1 LYPYNL
7 NKNPFP
13 SSPTPNLKDVQVLG
27 GKRHQESRN
36 SILTCIEDL
45 VKQTETNDSK
55 EKFRII
61 TIIQDVGSGKTH
73 LTLNI
78 KISRT
83 NEKAIISY
91 LDMSQIYPKNI
102 PSIYQSMI
110 SGFEPVYLYNLK
122 KELLYY
128 IKDLIKSDNKIA
140 KKIFKLGFFESIS
153 GRGIDNKILQILE
166 NRLQPDLGYIDN
178 ILGNEDFSK
187 NDISTIKTI
196 IQNQFENNESITLMD
211 MINRLSTLS
220 KINLKLFNK
229 ISLYQFDEFDNNEET
244 LSFMKALINAHIS
257 NTILMLILT
266 PSSYLKIASENSS
279 IYDRLEKANY
289 KIDLA
294 GSNTF
299 EEISD
304 IVLEYI
310 KFYNLNT
317 TITDGQRNELF
328 SQIKI
333 LYEDF
338 DFRNIR
344 SILNIMYSAF
354 EIASHKKMSIIS
366 EQILDET
373 LRKTYPGLKIKG
385 SLVDISISDYIK
397 IKNRIDASRD
407 IKKEIVTSLRGLIN
421 YLHQHNIKCKYEYYL
436 PLEEAVNI
444 IYKDHSGSTSQIT
457 MLLNESTLTNMKSTV
472 FNNIETTV
480 KDFNYPKI
488 TTTNNDSISINLD
501 RTKIIDLL
509 YVYDKINRNLHT
521 MADNN
526 KIFLLAKSINLYYIK

>member
-13 SSPTPNLKDVQVLG
+13 SSPTPNLEDAQLLG

-36 SILTCIEDL
+36 SILTCIEDV
-45 VKQTETNDSK
+45 VKQRETSNSK

-61 TIIQDVGSGKTH
+61 TVIQDVGSGKTH

-78 KISRT
+78 KISGT

-110 SGFEPVYLYNLK
+110 SGFEPEYLYNLK

-128 IKDLIKSDNKIA
+128 IKDQIKSNNKIA
-140 KKIFKLGFFESIS
+140 KKIFKLGFFESLT

-166 NRLQPDLGYIDN
+166 NRLQPDLGYIDT
-178 ILGNEDFSK
+178 ILNEEDFSK

-196 IQNQFENNESITLMD
+196 IENQFENNESITLMD

-244 LSFMKALINAHIS
+244 LSFMKAIINAHIS

-294 GSNTF
+294 GSNSF

-310 KFYNLNT
+310 KFYNFNT
-317 TITDGQRNELF
+317 TITDDQKNELF

-354 EIASHKKMSIIS
+354 EIASNKKMSIIN

-397 IKNRIDASRD
+397 IKNRIDSSRD
-407 IKKEIVTSLRGLIN
+407 IKKEIVNSLSELIN
-421 YLHQHNIKCKYEYYL
+421 YLHKHNIKCKYESYL
-436 PLEEAVNI
+436 PLEEEAVNI
-444 IYKDHSGSTSQIT
+444 IYKDDRGSTSQIT
-457 MLLNESTLTNMKSTV
+457 MLLNESTLTKMQRTVLNNM
-472 FNNIETTV
+472 ETKV
-480 KDFNYPKI
+480 NDYNYPKI
-488 TTTNNDSISINLD
+488 TTTINDSISINLD

-509 YVYDKINRNLHT
+509 YVYDKINRNIHT

-526 KIFLLAKSINLYYIK
+526 KILLLAKSINLH

>member
-13 SSPTPNLKDVQVLG
+13 SSPTPNLEDAQLLG

-36 SILTCIEDL
+36 SILTCIEDV
-45 VKQTETNDSK
+45 VKQRETSNSK

-61 TIIQDVGSGKTH
+61 TVIQDVGSGKTH

-78 KISRT
+78 KISGT

-110 SGFEPVYLYNLK
+110 SGFEPEYLYNLK

-128 IKDLIKSDNKIA
+128 IKDQIKSNNKIA
-140 KKIFKLGFFESIS
+140 KKIFKLGFFESLT

-166 NRLQPDLGYIDN
+166 NRLQPDLGYIDT
-178 ILGNEDFSK
+178 ILNEEDFSK

-244 LSFMKALINAHIS
+244 LSFMKAIINAHIS

-294 GSNTF
+294 GSNSF

-310 KFYNLNT
+310 KFYNFNT
-317 TITDGQRNELF
+317 TITDDQKNELF

-354 EIASHKKMSIIS
+354 EIASNKKMSIIN

-397 IKNRIDASRD
+397 IKNRIDSSRD
-407 IKKEIVTSLRGLIN
+407 IKKEIVNSLSELIN
-421 YLHQHNIKCKYEYYL
+421 YLHKHNIKCKYESYL
-436 PLEEAVNI
+436 PLEEEAVNI
-444 IYKDHSGSTSQIT
+444 IYKDHRGSTSQIT
-457 MLLNESTLTNMKSTV
+457 MLLNESTLTKMQRTVLNNM
-472 FNNIETTV
+472 ETKV
-480 KDFNYPKI
+480 NDYNYPKI
-488 TTTNNDSISINLD
+488 TTTMNDSISINLD

-509 YVYDKINRNLHT
+509 YVYDKINRNIHT

-526 KIFLLAKSINLYYIK
+526 KILLLAKSINLY

>member
-13 SSPTPNLKDVQVLG
+13 SSPTPNLEDAQILG

-36 SILTCIEDL
+36 SILTCIEDV
-45 VKQTETNDSK
+45 VKQRETSNSE

-61 TIIQDVGSGKTH
+61 TVIQDVGSGKTH

-78 KISRT
+78 KISGT

-110 SGFEPVYLYNLK
+110 SGFEPEYLYNLK

-128 IKDLIKSDNKIA
+128 IKDQIKSNNKIA
-140 KKIFKLGFFESIS
+140 KKIFKLGFFESLS

-166 NRLQPDLGYIDN
+166 NRLQPDLGYIDT
-178 ILGNEDFSK
+178 ILNDEDFSK

-244 LSFMKALINAHIS
+244 LSFMKAIINAHIS

-266 PSSYLKIASENSS
+266 PSSYLKIASENTS

-294 GSNTF
+294 GSNSF

-310 KFYNLNT
+310 KFYNFNT
-317 TITDGQRNELF
+317 TITDNQKNELF

-354 EIASHKKMSIIS
+354 EIASHKKMSIIN

-397 IKNRIDASRD
+397 IKNRIDSSRD
-407 IKKEIVTSLRGLIN
+407 IKKEIVNSLSELIN
-421 YLHQHNIKCKYEYYL
+421 YLHKHNIKCKYESYL
-436 PLEEAVNI
+436 PLEEEAVNI
-444 IYKDHSGSTSQIT
+444 IYKDHRGSTSQIT
-457 MLLNESTLTNMKSTV
+457 MLLNESTLTKMQRTVLNNM
-472 FNNIETTV
+472 ETKV
-480 KDFNYPKI
+480 NDYNYPKI
-488 TTTNNDSISINLD
+488 TTTMNDSISINLD

-509 YVYDKINRNLHT
+509 YVYDKINRNIHT

-526 KIFLLAKSINLYYIK
+526 KILLLAKSINLY

>member
-1 LYPYNL
+1 M
-7 NKNPFP
+7 
-13 SSPTPNLKDVQVLG
+13 
-27 GKRHQESRN
+27 
-36 SILTCIEDL
+36 
-45 VKQTETNDSK
+45 
-55 EKFRII
+55 
-61 TIIQDVGSGKTH
+61 
-73 LTLNI
+73 
-78 KISRT
+78 
-83 NEKAIISY
+83 A
-91 LDMSQIYPKNI
+91 QIYPKNI

-110 SGFEPVYLYNLK
+110 SGFEPEYLYNLK

-178 ILGNEDFSK
+178 ILGDEDFSK

-294 GSNTF
+294 GSNSF

-310 KFYNLNT
+310 KFSNLNT

-354 EIASHKKMSIIS
+354 EIASNKKMSIIS

-407 IKKEIVTSLRGLIN
+407 IKKEIITSLRGLIN

-436 PLEEAVNI
+436 PSEEAVNI

-488 TTTNNDSISINLD
+488 KTTNNDSISINLD

-509 YVYDKINRNLHT
+509 YVYDKLNRNLHT

-526 KIFLLAKSINLYYIK
+526 KIFLLAKSINLY

>member
-1 LYPYNL
+1 MYPYNL

-13 SSPTPNLKDVQVLG
+13 SSPTPNLEDAQLLG

-36 SILTCIEDL
+36 SILTCIEDV
-45 VKQTETNDSK
+45 VKQRETSNSK

-61 TIIQDVGSGKTH
+61 TVIQDVGSGKTH

-78 KISRT
+78 KISGT

-110 SGFEPVYLYNLK
+110 SGFEPEYLYNLK

-128 IKDLIKSDNKIA
+128 IKDQIKSNNKIA
-140 KKIFKLGFFESIS
+140 KKIFKLGFFESLT

-166 NRLQPDLGYIDN
+166 NRLQPDLGYIDT
-178 ILGNEDFSK
+178 ILNEKDFSK

-244 LSFMKALINAHIS
+244 LSFMKAIINAHIS

-294 GSNTF
+294 GSNSF

-310 KFYNLNT
+310 KFYNFNT
-317 TITDGQRNELF
+317 TITDDQKNELF

-354 EIASHKKMSIIS
+354 EIASNKKMSIIN

-397 IKNRIDASRD
+397 IKNRIDSSRD
-407 IKKEIVTSLRGLIN
+407 IKKEIVNSLRELIN
-421 YLHQHNIKCKYEYYL
+421 YLHKHNIKCKYESYL
-436 PLEEAVNI
+436 PLEEEAVNI
-444 IYKDHSGSTSQIT
+444 IYKDHRGSTSQIT
-457 MLLNESTLTNMKSTV
+457 MLLNESTLTKMQRTVLNNM
-472 FNNIETTV
+472 ETKV
-480 KDFNYPKI
+480 NDYNYPKI
-488 TTTNNDSISINLD
+488 TTTINDSISINLD

-509 YVYDKINRNLHT
+509 YVYDKINRNIHT

-526 KIFLLAKSINLYYIK
+526 KILLLAKSINLH

>member
-13 SSPTPNLKDVQVLG
+13 SSPTPNLEDAQILG

-36 SILTCIEDL
+36 SILTCIEDV
-45 VKQTETNDSK
+45 VKQRETSNSE

-61 TIIQDVGSGKTH
+61 TVIQDVGSGKTH

-78 KISRT
+78 KISGT

-110 SGFEPVYLYNLK
+110 SGFEPEYLYNLK

-128 IKDLIKSDNKIA
+128 IKDQIKSNNKIA
-140 KKIFKLGFFESIS
+140 KKIFKLGFFESLS

-166 NRLQPDLGYIDN
+166 NRLQPDLGYIDT
-178 ILGNEDFSK
+178 ILNDEDFSK

-244 LSFMKALINAHIS
+244 LSFMKAIINAHIS

-294 GSNTF
+294 GSNSF

-310 KFYNLNT
+310 KFYNFNT
-317 TITDGQRNELF
+317 TITDDQKNELF

-354 EIASHKKMSIIS
+354 EIASNKKMSIIN

-397 IKNRIDASRD
+397 IKNRIDSSRD
-407 IKKEIVTSLRGLIN
+407 IKKEIVNSLSELIN
-421 YLHQHNIKCKYEYYL
+421 YLHKHNIKCKYESYL
-436 PLEEAVNI
+436 PLEEEAVNI
-444 IYKDHSGSTSQIT
+444 IYKDHRGSTSQIT
-457 MLLNESTLTNMKSTV
+457 MLLNESTLTKMQRTVLNNM
-472 FNNIETTV
+472 ETKV
-480 KDFNYPKI
+480 NDYNYPKI
-488 TTTNNDSISINLD
+488 TTTMNDSISINLD

-509 YVYDKINRNLHT
+509 YVYDKINRNIHT

-526 KIFLLAKSINLYYIK
+526 KILLLAKSINLH

>member
-13 SSPTPNLKDVQVLG
+13 SSPTPNLEDAQLLG

-36 SILTCIEDL
+36 SILTCIEDV
-45 VKQTETNDSK
+45 VKQRETSNSK

-61 TIIQDVGSGKTH
+61 TVIQDVGSGKTH

-78 KISRT
+78 KISGT

-110 SGFEPVYLYNLK
+110 SGFEPEYLYNLK

-128 IKDLIKSDNKIA
+128 IKDQIKSNNKIA
-140 KKIFKLGFFESIS
+140 KKIFKLGFFESLT

-166 NRLQPDLGYIDN
+166 NRLQPDLGYIDT
-178 ILGNEDFSK
+178 ILNAEDFSK
-187 NDISTIKTI
+187 NDISTIKII

-244 LSFMKALINAHIS
+244 LSFMKAIINAHIS

-294 GSNTF
+294 GSNSF

-310 KFYNLNT
+310 KFYNFNT
-317 TITDGQRNELF
+317 TITDDQKNELF

-354 EIASHKKMSIIS
+354 EIASNKKMSIIN

-397 IKNRIDASRD
+397 IKNRIDSSRD
-407 IKKEIVTSLRGLIN
+407 IKKEIVNSLSELIN
-421 YLHQHNIKCKYEYYL
+421 YLHKHNIKCKYESYL
-436 PLEEAVNI
+436 PLEEEAVNI
-444 IYKDHSGSTSQIT
+444 IYKDDRGSTSQIT
-457 MLLNESTLTNMKSTV
+457 MLLNESTLTKMQRTVLNNM
-472 FNNIETTV
+472 ETKV
-480 KDFNYPKI
+480 NDYNYPKI
-488 TTTNNDSISINLD
+488 TTTMNDSISINLD

-509 YVYDKINRNLHT
+509 YVYDKINRNIHT

-526 KIFLLAKSINLYYIK
+526 KILLLAKSINLH

>member
-13 SSPTPNLKDVQVLG
+13 SSPTPNLEDAQLLG

-36 SILTCIEDL
+36 SILTCIEDV
-45 VKQTETNDSK
+45 VKQRETSNSK

-61 TIIQDVGSGKTH
+61 TVIQDVGSGKTH

-78 KISRT
+78 KISGT

-110 SGFEPVYLYNLK
+110 SGFEPEYLYNLK

-128 IKDLIKSDNKIA
+128 IKDQIKSNNKIA
-140 KKIFKLGFFESIS
+140 KKIFKLGFFESLT

-166 NRLQPDLGYIDN
+166 NRLQPDLGNIDT
-178 ILGNEDFSK
+178 ILKEEDFSK

-244 LSFMKALINAHIS
+244 LSFMKAIINAHIS

-266 PSSYLKIASENSS
+266 PSSYLKIASENTS

-294 GSNTF
+294 GSNSF

-310 KFYNLNT
+310 KFYNFNT
-317 TITDGQRNELF
+317 TITDDQKNELF

-354 EIASHKKMSIIS
+354 EIASNKKMSIIN

-397 IKNRIDASRD
+397 IKNRIDSSRD
-407 IKKEIVTSLRGLIN
+407 IKKEIVNSLSELIN
-421 YLHQHNIKCKYEYYL
+421 YLHKHNIKCKYESYL
-436 PLEEAVNI
+436 PLEEEAVNI
-444 IYKDHSGSTSQIT
+444 IYKDHRGSTSQIT
-457 MLLNESTLTNMKSTV
+457 MLLNESTLTKMQRTVLNNM
-472 FNNIETTV
+472 ETKV
-480 KDFNYPKI
+480 NDYNYPKI
-488 TTTNNDSISINLD
+488 TTTMNDSISINLD

-509 YVYDKINRNLHT
+509 YVYDKINRNIHT

-526 KIFLLAKSINLYYIK
+526 KILLLAKSINLH

>member
-1 LYPYNL
+1 MYPYNL

-13 SSPTPNLKDVQVLG
+13 SSPTPNLEDAQILG

-36 SILTCIEDL
+36 SILTCIEDV
-45 VKQTETNDSK
+45 VKQRETSNSE

-61 TIIQDVGSGKTH
+61 TVIQDVGSGKTH

-78 KISRT
+78 KISGT

-110 SGFEPVYLYNLK
+110 SGFEPEYLYNLK

-128 IKDLIKSDNKIA
+128 IKDQIKSNNKIA
-140 KKIFKLGFFESIS
+140 KKIFKLGFFESLS

-166 NRLQPDLGYIDN
+166 NRLQPDLGYIDT
-178 ILGNEDFSK
+178 ILNEEDFSK

-244 LSFMKALINAHIS
+244 LSFMKAIINAHIS

-294 GSNTF
+294 GSNSF

-310 KFYNLNT
+310 KFYNFNT
-317 TITDGQRNELF
+317 TITDDQKHELF

-354 EIASHKKMSIIS
+354 EIASNKKMSIIN

-397 IKNRIDASRD
+397 IKNRIDSSRD
-407 IKKEIVTSLRGLIN
+407 IKKEIVNSLSELIN
-421 YLHQHNIKCKYEYYL
+421 YLHKHNLKCKYESYL
-436 PLEEAVNI
+436 PLEEEAVNI
-444 IYKDHSGSTSQIT
+444 IYKDHRGSTSQIT
-457 MLLNESTLTNMKSTV
+457 MLLNESTLTKMQRTVLNNM
-472 FNNIETTV
+472 ETKV
-480 KDFNYPKI
+480 NDYNYPKI
-488 TTTNNDSISINLD
+488 TTTMNDSISINLD

-509 YVYDKINRNLHT
+509 YVYDKINRNIHT

-526 KIFLLAKSINLYYIK
+526 KILLLAKSINLH

>member
-1 LYPYNL
+1 MYPYNL

-13 SSPTPNLKDVQVLG
+13 SSPTPNFEGAQILG

-45 VKQTETNDSK
+45 VKQPETANSE

-61 TIIQDVGSGKTH
+61 TVIQDVGSGKTH

-78 KISRT
+78 KISGT
-83 NEKAIISY
+83 KEKAIISY

-110 SGFEPVYLYNLK
+110 SGFEPDYLYNLK
-122 KELLYY
+122 KDLLYY
-128 IKDLIKSDNKIA
+128 IKDRIKSDSKIA
-140 KKIFKLGFFESIS
+140 KKIFKLGFFESLS

-166 NRLQPDLGYIDN
+166 NKLQPDLEYIDN
-178 ILGNEDFSK
+178 ILGDEDFSK
-187 NDISTIKTI
+187 NDVSTIKTI
-196 IQNQFENNESITLMD
+196 IKNQFENNESITLMD

-220 KINLKLFNK
+220 KINLKLFSK
-229 ISLYQFDEFDNNEET
+229 ISLYQFDEFDNNEDT
-244 LSFMKALINAHIS
+244 LSFMKAIINAHIS

-266 PSSYLKIASENSS
+266 PSSYQKIASENSS

-294 GSNTF
+294 GSNSF

-310 KFYNLNT
+310 KFYNPST
-317 TITDGQRNELF
+317 SITDGQRKDLL

-338 DFRNIR
+338 NFRNIR
-344 SILNIMYSAF
+344 SILNIMYNAF
-354 EIASHKKMSIIS
+354 EMASNKKMSIIN
-366 EQILDET
+366 EQIMDET

-385 SLVDISISDYIK
+385 SLMDISISDYIK
-397 IKNRIDASRD
+397 IKNRLDSSRD
-407 IKKEIVTSLRGLIN
+407 IKKEIVLSLRELIN
-421 YLHQHNIKCKYEYYL
+421 HLHKNNLKCKFEYFT
-436 PLEEAVNI
+436 PLEESVNI
-444 IYKDHSGSTSQIT
+444 IYKDHGGSTSQIT
-457 MLLNESTLTNMKSTV
+457 MLLNESTLTNMESTI
-472 FNNIETTV
+472 FNNNETKV
-480 KDFNYPKI
+480 NDLNYPKI
-488 TTTNNDSISINLD
+488 TNTNNDSISINLD

-509 YVYDKINRNLHT
+509 YVYDTINRNIHT
-521 MADNN
+521 MDDNS
-526 KIFLLAKSINLYYIK
+526 KIFLLAKSINLY

>member
-1 LYPYNL
+1 MYPYNL

-13 SSPTPNLKDVQVLG
+13 SSPTPNFESAQILG

-45 VKQTETNDSK
+45 VKQPETANSE

-61 TIIQDVGSGKTH
+61 TVIQDVGSGKTH

-78 KISRT
+78 KISGT
-83 NEKAIISY
+83 KEKAIISY

-110 SGFEPVYLYNLK
+110 SGFEPDYLYNLK
-122 KELLYY
+122 KDLLYY
-128 IKDLIKSDNKIA
+128 IKDRIKSDSKIA
-140 KKIFKLGFFESIS
+140 KKIFKLGFFESLS

-166 NRLQPDLGYIDN
+166 NKLQPDLGYIDN
-178 ILGNEDFSK
+178 IFGDEDFSK
-187 NDISTIKTI
+187 NDVSTIKTI
-196 IQNQFENNESITLMD
+196 ITNQFENNESITLMD

-229 ISLYQFDEFDNNEET
+229 VSLYQFDEFDNNEDT
-244 LSFMKALINAHIS
+244 LSFMKAIINAHIS

-266 PSSYLKIASENSS
+266 PSSYQKIASENSS
-279 IYDRLEKANY
+279 MYDRLEKANY

-294 GSNTF
+294 GSNSF

-310 KFYNLNT
+310 KFYNPNT
-317 TITDGQRNELF
+317 NITDGQRKDLL

-338 DFRNIR
+338 NFRNIR
-344 SILNIMYSAF
+344 SILNIMYNAF
-354 EIASHKKMSIIS
+354 EMASNKKMSIIN
-366 EQILDET
+366 EQIMDET

-385 SLVDISISDYIK
+385 SLMDISISDYIK
-397 IKNRIDASRD
+397 IKNRLDSSRE
-407 IKKEIVTSLRGLIN
+407 IKKEIVNSLRELIN
-421 YLHQHNIKCKYEYYL
+421 HLHKNNLKCKFEYYT
-436 PLEEAVNI
+436 PLEESVNI
-444 IYKDHSGSTSQIT
+444 IYKDHGGSTSQIT
-457 MLLNESTLTNMKSTV
+457 MLLNESTLTNMESTI
-472 FNNIETTV
+472 FNNNETKV
-480 KDFNYPKI
+480 NDLNYPKI
-488 TTTNNDSISINLD
+488 TNTNNDSISINLD

-509 YVYDKINRNLHT
+509 YVYDTINRNIHT
-521 MADNN
+521 MDDNS
-526 KIFLLAKSINLYYIK
+526 KIFLLAKSINLY

>member
-1 LYPYNL
+1 MYPYNL

-13 SSPTPNLKDVQVLG
+13 SSPTPNLEDVQVLG

-45 VKQTETNDSK
+45 VKQTETNDSS

-78 KISRT
+78 KISGT

-91 LDMSQIYPKNI
+91 LDMAQIYPKNI

-110 SGFEPVYLYNLK
+110 SGFEPEYLYNLK

-178 ILGNEDFSK
+178 VLGDEDFSK

-294 GSNTF
+294 GSNSF

-310 KFYNLNT
+310 KFSNLKT

-354 EIASHKKMSIIS
+354 
-366 EQILDET
+366 
-373 LRKTYPGLKIKG
+373 
-385 SLVDISISDYIK
+385 
-397 IKNRIDASRD
+397 
-407 IKKEIVTSLRGLIN
+407 
-421 YLHQHNIKCKYEYYL
+421 
-436 PLEEAVNI
+436 
-444 IYKDHSGSTSQIT
+444 
-457 MLLNESTLTNMKSTV
+457 
-472 FNNIETTV
+472 
-480 KDFNYPKI
+480 
-488 TTTNNDSISINLD
+488 
-501 RTKIIDLL
+501 
-509 YVYDKINRNLHT
+509 
-521 MADNN
+521 
-526 KIFLLAKSINLYYIK
+526 

>member
-13 SSPTPNLKDVQVLG
+13 SSPTPNLEDAQLLG

-36 SILTCIEDL
+36 SILTCIEDV
-45 VKQTETNDSK
+45 VKQRETSNSK

-61 TIIQDVGSGKTH
+61 TVIQDVGSGKTH

-78 KISRT
+78 KISGT

-110 SGFEPVYLYNLK
+110 SGFEPEYLYNLK

-128 IKDLIKSDNKIA
+128 IKDQIKSNNKIA
-140 KKIFKLGFFESIS
+140 KKIFKLGFFESLT

-166 NRLQPDLGYIDN
+166 NRLQPDLGYIDT
-178 ILGNEDFSK
+178 ILNEKDFSK

-244 LSFMKALINAHIS
+244 LSFMKAIINAHIS

-294 GSNTF
+294 GSNSF

-310 KFYNLNT
+310 KFYNFNT
-317 TITDGQRNELF
+317 TITDDQKNELF

-354 EIASHKKMSIIS
+354 EIASNKKMSIIN

-397 IKNRIDASRD
+397 IKNRIDSSRD
-407 IKKEIVTSLRGLIN
+407 IKKEIVNSLRELIN
-421 YLHQHNIKCKYEYYL
+421 YLHKHNIKCKYESYL
-436 PLEEAVNI
+436 PLEEEAVNI
-444 IYKDHSGSTSQIT
+444 IYKDHRGSTSQIT
-457 MLLNESTLTNMKSTV
+457 MLLNESTLTKMQRTVLNNM
-472 FNNIETTV
+472 ETKV
-480 KDFNYPKI
+480 NDYNYPKI
-488 TTTNNDSISINLD
+488 TTTINDSISINLD

-509 YVYDKINRNLHT
+509 YVYDKINRNIHT

-526 KIFLLAKSINLYYIK
+526 KILLLAKSINLH

>member
-1 LYPYNL
+1 MYPYNL

-13 SSPTPNLKDVQVLG
+13 SSPTPNLEDAQLLG

-36 SILTCIEDL
+36 SILTCIEDV
-45 VKQTETNDSK
+45 VKQRETSNSK

-61 TIIQDVGSGKTH
+61 TVIQDVGSGKTH

-78 KISRT
+78 KISGT

-110 SGFEPVYLYNLK
+110 SGFEPEYLYNLK

-128 IKDLIKSDNKIA
+128 IKDQIKSNNKIA
-140 KKIFKLGFFESIS
+140 KKIFKLGFFESLT

-166 NRLQPDLGYIDN
+166 NRLQPDLGYIDT
-178 ILGNEDFSK
+178 ILNEEDFSK

-244 LSFMKALINAHIS
+244 LSFMKAIINAHIS

-294 GSNTF
+294 GSNSF

-310 KFYNLNT
+310 KFYNFNT
-317 TITDGQRNELF
+317 TITENQKNELF

-344 SILNIMYSAF
+344 SVLNIMYSAF
-354 EIASHKKMSIIS
+354 EIASNKKMSIIN

-397 IKNRIDASRD
+397 IKNRIDSSRD
-407 IKKEIVTSLRGLIN
+407 IKKEIVNSLSELIN
-421 YLHQHNIKCKYEYYL
+421 YLHKHNIKCKYESYL
-436 PLEEAVNI
+436 PLEEEAVNI
-444 IYKDHSGSTSQIT
+444 IYKDHRGSTSQIT
-457 MLLNESTLTNMKSTV
+457 MLLNESTLTKMQRTVLNNM
-472 FNNIETTV
+472 ETKV
-480 KDFNYPKI
+480 NDYNYPKI
-488 TTTNNDSISINLD
+488 TTTMNDSISINLD

-509 YVYDKINRNLHT
+509 YVYDKINRNIHT

-526 KIFLLAKSINLYYIK
+526 KILLLAKSINLH

>member
-13 SSPTPNLKDVQVLG
+13 SSPTPNFEGAQILG

-45 VKQTETNDSK
+45 VKQPETANSE

-61 TIIQDVGSGKTH
+61 TVIQDVGSGKTH

-78 KISRT
+78 KISGT
-83 NEKAIISY
+83 KEKAIISY

-102 PSIYQSMI
+102 PTIYQSMI
-110 SGFEPVYLYNLK
+110 SGFEPDYLSNLK
-122 KELLYY
+122 KDLLYY
-128 IKDLIKSDNKIA
+128 IKDRIKSDSKIA
-140 KKIFKLGFFESIS
+140 KKIFKLGFFESLS

-166 NRLQPDLGYIDN
+166 NKLQPDLGYIDN
-178 ILGNEDFSK
+178 IFGNKDFSK
-187 NDISTIKTI
+187 NDVSTIKTI
-196 IQNQFENNESITLMD
+196 IKNQFENNESITLMD

-229 ISLYQFDEFDNNEET
+229 ISLYQFDEFDNNEDT
-244 LSFMKALINAHIS
+244 LSFMKAIINAHIS

-266 PSSYLKIASENSS
+266 PSSYQKIASENSS

-294 GSNTF
+294 GSNSF

-310 KFYNLNT
+310 KFYNPST
-317 TITDGQRNELF
+317 SITDGQRKDLL

-338 DFRNIR
+338 NFRNIR
-344 SILNIMYSAF
+344 SILNIMYNAF
-354 EIASHKKMSIIS
+354 EMASNKKMSIIN
-366 EQILDET
+366 EQIMDET

-385 SLVDISISDYIK
+385 SLMDISISDYIK
-397 IKNRIDASRD
+397 IKNRLDSSRD
-407 IKKEIVTSLRGLIN
+407 IKKEIVISLRELIN
-421 YLHQHNIKCKYEYYL
+421 HLHKNNLKCKFEYFT
-436 PLEEAVNI
+436 PLEESVNI
-444 IYKDHSGSTSQIT
+444 IYKDHGGSTSQIT
-457 MLLNESTLTNMKSTV
+457 MLLNESTLTNMESTI
-472 FNNIETTV
+472 FNNNETKV
-480 KDFNYPKI
+480 NDLNYPKI
-488 TTTNNDSISINLD
+488 TNTNNDSISINLD

-509 YVYDKINRNLHT
+509 YVYDTINRNIHT
-521 MADNN
+521 MDDNS
-526 KIFLLAKSINLYYIK
+526 KIFLLAKSINLY

>member
-13 SSPTPNLKDVQVLG
+13 SSPTPNLEDAQLLG

-36 SILTCIEDL
+36 SILTCIEDV
-45 VKQTETNDSK
+45 VKQRETSNSK

-61 TIIQDVGSGKTH
+61 TVIQDVGSGKTH

-78 KISRT
+78 KISGT

-110 SGFEPVYLYNLK
+110 SGFEPEYLYNLK

-128 IKDLIKSDNKIA
+128 IKDQIKSNNKIA
-140 KKIFKLGFFESIS
+140 KKIFKLGFFESLT

-166 NRLQPDLGYIDN
+166 NRLQPDLGNIDT
-178 ILGNEDFSK
+178 ILKEEDFSK

-244 LSFMKALINAHIS
+244 LSFMKAIINAHIS

-294 GSNTF
+294 GSNSF

-310 KFYNLNT
+310 KFYNFNT
-317 TITDGQRNELF
+317 TITDDQKNELF

-354 EIASHKKMSIIS
+354 EIASNKKMSIIN

-397 IKNRIDASRD
+397 IKNRIDSSRD
-407 IKKEIVTSLRGLIN
+407 IKKEIVNSLSELIN
-421 YLHQHNIKCKYEYYL
+421 YLHKHNIKCKYESYL
-436 PLEEAVNI
+436 PLEEEAVNI
-444 IYKDHSGSTSQIT
+444 IYKDHRGSTSQIT
-457 MLLNESTLTNMKSTV
+457 MLLNESTLTKMQRTVLNNM
-472 FNNIETTV
+472 ETKV
-480 KDFNYPKI
+480 NDYNYPKI
-488 TTTNNDSISINLD
+488 TTTMNDSISINLD

-509 YVYDKINRNLHT
+509 YVYDKINRNIHT

-526 KIFLLAKSINLYYIK
+526 KILLLAKSINLH

>member
-1 LYPYNL
+1 MYPYNL

-13 SSPTPNLKDVQVLG
+13 SSPTPNLEDAQLLG

-36 SILTCIEDL
+36 SILTCIEDV
-45 VKQTETNDSK
+45 VKQRETSNSK

-61 TIIQDVGSGKTH
+61 TVIQDVGSGKTH

-78 KISRT
+78 KISGT

-110 SGFEPVYLYNLK
+110 SGFEPEYLYNLK

-128 IKDLIKSDNKIA
+128 IKDQIKSNNKIA
-140 KKIFKLGFFESIS
+140 KKIFKLGFFESLT

-166 NRLQPDLGYIDN
+166 NRLQPDLGYIDT
-178 ILGNEDFSK
+178 ILNEEDFSK
-187 NDISTIKTI
+187 NDISTIKII

-244 LSFMKALINAHIS
+244 LSFMKAIINAHIS

-294 GSNTF
+294 GSNSF

-310 KFYNLNT
+310 KFYNFNT
-317 TITDGQRNELF
+317 TITDDQKNELF

-354 EIASHKKMSIIS
+354 EIASNKKMSIIN

-397 IKNRIDASRD
+397 IKNRIDSSRD
-407 IKKEIVTSLRGLIN
+407 IKKEIVNSLSELIN
-421 YLHQHNIKCKYEYYL
+421 YLHKHNIKCKYESYL
-436 PLEEAVNI
+436 PLEEEAVNI
-444 IYKDHSGSTSQIT
+444 IYKDDRGSTSQIT
-457 MLLNESTLTNMKSTV
+457 MLLNESTLTKMQRTVLNNM
-472 FNNIETTV
+472 ETKV
-480 KDFNYPKI
+480 NDYNYPKI
-488 TTTNNDSISINLD
+488 TTTMNDSISINLD

-509 YVYDKINRNLHT
+509 YVYDKINRNIHT

-526 KIFLLAKSINLYYIK
+526 KILLLAKSINLH

>member
-1 LYPYNL
+1 
-7 NKNPFP
+7 
-13 SSPTPNLKDVQVLG
+13 
-27 GKRHQESRN
+27 
-36 SILTCIEDL
+36 
-45 VKQTETNDSK
+45 
-55 EKFRII
+55 
-61 TIIQDVGSGKTH
+61 
-73 LTLNI
+73 
-78 KISRT
+78 
-83 NEKAIISY
+83 
-91 LDMSQIYPKNI
+91 
-102 PSIYQSMI
+102 MI
-110 SGFEPVYLYNLK
+110 SGFEPEYLYNLK

-178 ILGNEDFSK
+178 ILGDEDFSR

-257 NTILMLILT
+257 NTVLMLILT

-294 GSNTF
+294 GSNSF

-354 EIASHKKMSIIS
+354 EIASNKKMSIIS

-397 IKNRIDASRD
+397 IKNRIDASMD
-407 IKKEIVTSLRGLIN
+407 IKKEIITSLRGLIN

-436 PLEEAVNI
+436 PSEEAVNI

-472 FNNIETTV
+472 FDNIETTV

-488 TTTNNDSISINLD
+488 KTTNNDSISINLD

-526 KIFLLAKSINLYYIK
+526 KIFLLAKSINLY

>member
-13 SSPTPNLKDVQVLG
+13 SSPTPNLKDAQILG
-27 GKRHQESRN
+27 GKRHQEARN
-36 SILTCIEDL
+36 SILTCIEDV
-45 VKQTETNDSK
+45 VKQRETSNSE

-61 TIIQDVGSGKTH
+61 TVIQDVGSGKTH

-78 KISRT
+78 KISGT
-83 NEKAIISY
+83 KEKAIISY

-110 SGFEPVYLYNLK
+110 RGFEPQYLYNLK

-128 IKDLIKSDNKIA
+128 IKDQIKSNNKIA
-140 KKIFKLGFFESIS
+140 KKIFKLGFFESLS

-166 NRLQPDLGYIDN
+166 NRLQPDLGYIDTMLN
-178 ILGNEDFSK
+178 DVDFSK

-196 IQNQFENNESITLMD
+196 IQNQFENNETITLMD

-244 LSFMKALINAHIS
+244 LSFMKAIINAHIS

-279 IYDRLEKANY
+279 IFDRLEKANY

-294 GSNTF
+294 GSNSF

-310 KFYNLNT
+310 KFYNFNT
-317 TITDGQRNELF
+317 TITDDQKNELF

-354 EIASHKKMSIIS
+354 EIASNKKMSIIN

-373 LRKTYPGLKIKG
+373 LHKTYPGLKIKG

-397 IKNRIDASRD
+397 IKNRIDSSRD
-407 IKKEIVTSLRGLIN
+407 IKKEIVNSLRELIN
-421 YLHQHNIKCKYEYYL
+421 YLHKQNIKCKYESYL
-436 PLEEAVNI
+436 PLEEEAVNI
-444 IYKDHSGSTSQIT
+444 IYKDHRGSKSQIT
-457 MLLNESTLTNMKSTV
+457 MLLNESTLTKMQHTLLNNM
-472 FNNIETTV
+472 ETKV
-480 KDFNYPKI
+480 NDYNYPKI
-488 TTTNNDSISINLD
+488 TTTMNNSISINLD

-509 YVYDKINRNLHT
+509 YVYDKINRNIHT

-526 KIFLLAKSINLYYIK
+526 KILLLAKSINLY

>member
-13 SSPTPNLKDVQVLG
+13 SSPTPNLEDAQ
-27 GKRHQESRN
+27 
-36 SILTCIEDL
+36 ILACIEDL
-45 VKQTETNDSK
+45 VKQTETSNSG

-61 TIIQDVGSGKTH
+61 TVIQDVGSGKTH

-78 KISRT
+78 KISGT

-110 SGFEPVYLYNLK
+110 SGFEPEYLYNLK

-128 IKDLIKSDNKIA
+128 IKDRIKSDNKIA
-140 KKIFKLGFFESIS
+140 KKIFKLGFFESLS
-153 GRGIDNKILQILE
+153 GRGIDTKILQILE
-166 NRLQPDLGYIDN
+166 NKLQPNLGYIDN
-178 ILGNEDFSK
+178 ILGDEDFSK
-187 NDISTIKTI
+187 NDIATIKTI
-196 IQNQFENNESITLMD
+196 IQNQFEHNESITLID

-229 ISLYQFDEFDNNEET
+229 VSLYQFDEFENNEET
-244 LSFMKALINAHIS
+244 LSFMKAIINAHIS

-294 GSNTF
+294 GSNSF

-317 TITDGQRNELF
+317 TITGDQRNELF

-333 LYEDF
+333 LYEDL

-344 SILNIMYSAF
+344 SILNIMYNAF
-354 EIASHKKMSIIS
+354 EIASNKKMSIIN

-373 LRKTYPGLKIKG
+373 LRKIYPGLKIKG
-385 SLVDISISDYIK
+385 SLVDISISDFIK
-397 IKNRIDASRD
+397 IKNHIDSSRE
-407 IKKEIVTSLRGLIN
+407 IKKEIINSLRGLIN
-421 YLHQHNIKCKYEYYL
+421 YLHKHNIKCKYEYYL
-436 PLEEAVNI
+436 PIEEAVNI

-457 MLLNESTLTNMKSTV
+457 MLLNDSNLTKMGSTLFHNH
-472 FNNIETTV
+472 ET
-480 KDFNYPKI
+480 KADDFNYPKI
-488 TTTNNDSISINLD
+488 TNNTNDSISINLD

-509 YVYDKINRNLHT
+509 YVHDKINRNIHT

-526 KIFLLAKSINLYYIK
+526 KIFLLAKSINLY

>member
-1 LYPYNL
+1 MYPYNL

-13 SSPTPNLKDVQVLG
+13 SSPTPNLEDAQLLG

-36 SILTCIEDL
+36 SILTCIEDV
-45 VKQTETNDSK
+45 VKQRETSNSK

-61 TIIQDVGSGKTH
+61 TVIQDVGSGKTH

-78 KISRT
+78 KISGT

-110 SGFEPVYLYNLK
+110 SGFEPEYLYNLK

-128 IKDLIKSDNKIA
+128 IKDQIKSNNKIA
-140 KKIFKLGFFESIS
+140 KKIFKLGFFESLT

-166 NRLQPDLGYIDN
+166 NRLQPDLGYIDT
-178 ILGNEDFSK
+178 ILNEEDFSK

-244 LSFMKALINAHIS
+244 LSFMKAIINAHIS

-294 GSNTF
+294 GSNSF

-310 KFYNLNT
+310 KFYNFNT
-317 TITDGQRNELF
+317 TITDDQKNELF

-354 EIASHKKMSIIS
+354 EIASNKKMSIIN

-397 IKNRIDASRD
+397 IKNRIDSSRD
-407 IKKEIVTSLRGLIN
+407 IKKEIVNSLSELIN
-421 YLHQHNIKCKYEYYL
+421 YLHKHNIKCKYESYL
-436 PLEEAVNI
+436 PLEEEAVNI
-444 IYKDHSGSTSQIT
+444 IYKDHRGSTSQIT
-457 MLLNESTLTNMKSTV
+457 MLLNESTLTKMQRTVLNNM
-472 FNNIETTV
+472 ETKV
-480 KDFNYPKI
+480 NDYNYPKI
-488 TTTNNDSISINLD
+488 TTTMNDSISINLD

-509 YVYDKINRNLHT
+509 YVYDKINRNIHT

-526 KIFLLAKSINLYYIK
+526 KILLLAKSINLH

>member
-1 LYPYNL
+1 MYPYNL

-13 SSPTPNLKDVQVLG
+13 SSPTPNLEDAQLLG

-36 SILTCIEDL
+36 SILTCIEDV
-45 VKQTETNDSK
+45 VKQRETSNSK

-61 TIIQDVGSGKTH
+61 TVIQDVGSGKTH

-78 KISRT
+78 KISGT

-110 SGFEPVYLYNLK
+110 SGFEPEYLYNLK

-128 IKDLIKSDNKIA
+128 IKDQIKSNNKIA
-140 KKIFKLGFFESIS
+140 KKIFKLGFFESLT

-166 NRLQPDLGYIDN
+166 NRLQPDLGYIDT
-178 ILGNEDFSK
+178 ILNAEDFSK

-244 LSFMKALINAHIS
+244 LSFMKAIINAHIS

-294 GSNTF
+294 GSNSF

-310 KFYNLNT
+310 KFYNFNT
-317 TITDGQRNELF
+317 TITDDQKNELF

-354 EIASHKKMSIIS
+354 EIASNKKMSIIN

-397 IKNRIDASRD
+397 IKNRIDSSRD
-407 IKKEIVTSLRGLIN
+407 IKKEIVNSLSELIN
-421 YLHQHNIKCKYEYYL
+421 YLHKHNIKCKYESYL
-436 PLEEAVNI
+436 PLEEEAVNI
-444 IYKDHSGSTSQIT
+444 IYKDHRGSTSQIT
-457 MLLNESTLTNMKSTV
+457 MLLNESTLTKMQRTVLNNM
-472 FNNIETTV
+472 ETKV
-480 KDFNYPKI
+480 NDYNYPKI
-488 TTTNNDSISINLD
+488 TTTMNDSISINLD

-509 YVYDKINRNLHT
+509 YVYDKINRNIHT

-526 KIFLLAKSINLYYIK
+526 KILLLAKSINLH

>member
-13 SSPTPNLKDVQVLG
+13 SSPTPNLEDAQLLG

-36 SILTCIEDL
+36 SILTCIEDV
-45 VKQTETNDSK
+45 VKQRETSNSK

-61 TIIQDVGSGKTH
+61 TVIQDVGSGKTH

-78 KISRT
+78 KISGT

-110 SGFEPVYLYNLK
+110 SGFEPEYLYNLK

-128 IKDLIKSDNKIA
+128 IKDQIKSNNKIA
-140 KKIFKLGFFESIS
+140 KKIFKLGFFESLT

-166 NRLQPDLGYIDN
+166 NRLQPDLGYIDT
-178 ILGNEDFSK
+178 ILNEEDFSK

-244 LSFMKALINAHIS
+244 LSFMKAIINAHIS

-294 GSNTF
+294 GSNSF

-310 KFYNLNT
+310 KFYNFNT
-317 TITDGQRNELF
+317 TITDDQKHELF

-354 EIASHKKMSIIS
+354 EIASNKKMSIIN

-397 IKNRIDASRD
+397 IKNRIDSSRD
-407 IKKEIVTSLRGLIN
+407 IKKEIVNSLSELIN
-421 YLHQHNIKCKYEYYL
+421 YLHKHNIKCKYESYL
-436 PLEEAVNI
+436 PLEEEAVNI
-444 IYKDHSGSTSQIT
+444 IYKDHRGSTSQIT
-457 MLLNESTLTNMKSTV
+457 MLLNESTLTKMQRTVLNNM
-472 FNNIETTV
+472 ETKV
-480 KDFNYPKI
+480 NDYNYPKI
-488 TTTNNDSISINLD
+488 TTTMNDSISINLD

-509 YVYDKINRNLHT
+509 YVYDKINRNIHT

-526 KIFLLAKSINLYYIK
+526 KILLLAKSINLH